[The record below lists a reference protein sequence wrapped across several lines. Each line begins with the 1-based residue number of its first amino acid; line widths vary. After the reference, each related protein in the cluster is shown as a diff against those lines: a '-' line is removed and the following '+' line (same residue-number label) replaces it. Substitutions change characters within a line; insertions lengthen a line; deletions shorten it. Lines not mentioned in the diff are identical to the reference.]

1 MDLGLVGRRG
11 VEGVPCIPGKV
22 SEKSNLA
29 LVVGGTK
36 LAGKQG
42 VFPVISAFSSLG
54 SLYYYYFNFF
64 SLETGIHTAQ
74 GIVIG

>member
-29 LVVGGTK
+29 LVVGGTQVGREARNIPCD
-36 LAGKQG
+36 LSIF
-42 VFPVISAFSSLG
+42 FPGQPL
-54 SLYYYYFNFF
+54 L
-64 SLETGIHTAQ
+64 LL
-74 GIVIG
+74 